1 MAKAGVQ
8 GTSDAGAV
16 LGRKSK
22 RKGREGR
29 RQAKTAA
36 ASGGRLPARPEDPL
50 EVWWW
55 LPGPVLAPSR
65 HLTLRLRAQRA
76 AASHSWGRRG
86 GTCST
91 ARGRSLL
98 WGGRDDRGRREG
110 HFRGELPSSVTPPPS
125 GPRLLEGLAPSSGS
139 PRLPWNVLTSAQR
152 LSQPH
157 PPFKVPPKS
166 HLLVEIL
173 LLITIVS
180 YY

>member
-36 ASGGRLPARPEDPL
+36 ASGSRLPARPEDPL

-55 LPGPVLAPSR
+55 LPGPVLAPSLHLLYGFAR
-65 HLTLRLRAQRA
+65 HGLQLLI
-76 AASHSWGRRG
+76 HEEG
-86 GTCST
+86 GVEL
-91 ARGRSLL
+91 APPPEGALYY
-98 WGGRDDRGRREG
+98 GGRDDLGRREG
-110 HFRGELPSSVTPPPS
+110 HFRGELPSSVTPPSS
-125 GPRLLEGLAPSSGS
+125 GPWLLEGLAPSSGS
-139 PRLPWNVLTSAQR
+139 PRLPWNVLPSAQR

>member
-1 MAKAGVQ
+1 MA
-8 GTSDAGAV
+8 
-16 LGRKSK
+16 
-22 RKGREGR
+22 
-29 RQAKTAA
+29 
-36 ASGGRLPARPEDPL
+36 ARSC
-50 EVWWW
+50 
-55 LPGPVLAPSR
+55 PGSFSSF
-65 HLTLRLRAQRA
+65 TLRLRAQRA
-76 AASHSWGRRG
+76 AAPHSWGRRVELAPPPEG
-86 GTCST
+86 ALYYG
-91 ARGRSLL
+91 
-98 WGGRDDRGRREG
+98 GGRDDLGRREG
-110 HFRGELPSSVTPPPS
+110 YFRGELPSSVTPPPS

>member
-55 LPGPVLAPSR
+55 LPGPVLAPSLL
-65 HLTLRLRAQRA
+65 LTLRLRAQRA

-98 WGGRDDRGRREG
+98 WGGVMIGGGGRDTLGVS
-110 HFRGELPSSVTPPPS
+110 FRPLSRPHLPVPGSWRAWPQAQEAHACLGMSSLLLSAFPS
-125 GPRLLEGLAPSSGS
+125 PI
-139 PRLPWNVLTSAQR
+139 R
-152 LSQPH
+152 LSRFH
-157 PPFKVPPKS
+157 PNRTS
-166 HLLVEIL
+166 
-173 LLITIVS
+173 
-180 YY
+180 